1 MAAITKTP
9 SNTWKAIIRKRGWP
23 TTIKTFRTKRDA
35 EDWARSTEDEMVRGV
50 YINRAGAEKLLLE
63 KALDRYLSE
72 VSPSKRDSTAC
83 AESHKAKAL
92 KKKFGAYSLAA
103 ITPDLAG
110 RLDQVM
116 G

>member
-1 MAAITKTP
+1 VAAITKTP

-23 TTIKTFRTKRDA
+23 ATVKTFRTKRDA
-35 EDWARSTEDEMVRGV
+35 GDWARSTEDEMVRGV

-72 VSPSKRDSTAC
+72 VPASMQESTAY
-83 AESHKAKAL
+83 AESYKAKAL

-103 ITPDLAG
+103 ITPDLMA
-110 RLDQVM
+110 RLDQAM
-116 G
+116 C

>member
-1 MAAITKTP
+1 
-9 SNTWKAIIRKRGWP
+9 
-23 TTIKTFRTKRDA
+23 
-35 EDWARSTEDEMVRGV
+35 
-50 YINRAGAEKLLLE
+50 LLE

-83 AESHKAKAL
+83 AVSHKAKAL

-103 ITPDLAG
+103 ITPDLAA